1 MKDLSDFFEAIIFFG
16 EIGIGQIGLQ
26 VISISLG
33 RRGSGEWKAQ
43 DSVRFWMMIFNS
55 ITGIFLCYI
64 PFYIIRIT
72 PIDYF
77 EFIYYLILISTSI
90 ISLYSCYLIYIY
102 SQVRK
107 FADFTSGGALT
118 TVYSITFIINIV
130 FVLSIFGLIRPDI
143 WLFYFPLCGFS
154 GRINDFQLFDL
165 KEHMGP
171 Q

>member
-1 MKDLSDFFEAIIFFG
+1 MKDLSEFFEAIIFFG

-43 DSVRFWMMIFNS
+43 DSVRFWMMIFTS

-72 PIDYF
+72 PIEFF

-90 ISLYSCYLIYIY
+90 IFLYSCYLIYIY
-102 SQVRK
+102 SQVIK
-107 FADFTSGGALT
+107 FSDLTSGGALT
-118 TVYSITFIINIV
+118 TVYSITFVINIV
-130 FVLSIFGLIRPDI
+130 FVLSIFEFIRPDI
-143 WLFYFPLCGFS
+143 WLFYLRIHFFQSWSLYGFF
-154 GRINDFQLFDL
+154 RLMIYR
-165 KEHMGP
+165 
-171 Q
+171 